1 MSARTAIRLAAM
13 ALAGGVAVPVLAGCH
28 VGAGALQHRTTS
40 YSVPGPVQALVVHA
54 HVGGVHVTG
63 GTSGKVLVTEHLVF
77 RNAAPVTTHRTSA
90 GTLTVTSTCPA
101 RDTCSVS
108 YDITVPRATALRIT
122 DSVGTI
128 RLGSL
133 SGTVIAHSNVG
144 NIDLGSVSGPLEA
157 TGHAGSILGRAV
169 SSPRSTLR
177 LSAGRID
184 VTFSVPP
191 ASVSATVTAGT
202 VSLRVPGSVPYAIH
216 AGTTVGSLR
225 VGVTRSAASPHAI
238 TARVT
243 TGSVIIEPAP

>member
-1 MSARTAIRLAAM
+1 MSARTAMRLAAA
-13 ALAGGVAVPVLAGCH
+13 ALAGGVVVPVLAGCY
-28 VGAGALQHRTTS
+28 VDVGALQHRTRS
-40 YSVPGPVQALVVHA
+40 YPVPGPVQALVVNA

-63 GTSGKVLVTEHLVF
+63 STAGQVLVTEHLVF
-77 RNAAPVTTHRTSA
+77 RHAAPVTTHGTSA
-90 GTLTVTSTCPA
+90 RTLTLNNTCPA
-101 RDTCSVS
+101 RETCSVS

-122 DSVGTI
+122 DNVGTI
-128 RLGSL
+128 RLASL
-133 SGTVIAHSNVG
+133 SGKVIAHTNAGNVE
-144 NIDLGSVSGPLEA
+144 LASVSGPIEV

-184 VTFSVPP
+184 VTFAVPP
-191 ASVSATVTAGT
+191 ATASAIATAGA
-202 VSLRVPGSVPYAIH
+202 VWLRVPGTVPYAIH
-216 AGTTVGSLR
+216 ASTSVGSLR

>member
-1 MSARTAIRLAAM
+1 MSARTAMRLAAA
-13 ALAGGVAVPVLAGCH
+13 ALAGGVAVPVLAGCY
-28 VGAGALQHRTTS
+28 VDVGALQHRTRS
-40 YSVPGPVQALVVHA
+40 YPVPGPVQALVVNA

-63 GTSGKVLVTEHLVF
+63 GASGKVLVTEHLVF
-77 RNAAPVTTHRTSA
+77 RHAAPATTHGISA
-90 GTLTVTSTCPA
+90 RTLTLNSSCPA
-101 RDTCSVS
+101 RETCSVS

-122 DSVGTI
+122 DNVGTI
-128 RLGSL
+128 RLASL
-133 SGTVIAHSNVG
+133 SGKVIAHTNAG
-144 NIDLGSVSGPLEA
+144 NIELGSVSGPIEV

-191 ASVSATVTAGT
+191 ATASAIATAGT
-202 VSLRVPGSVPYAIH
+202 VWLRVPGTVPYAIH
-216 AGTTVGSLR
+216 ASTSVGSLR

>member
-1 MSARTAIRLAAM
+1 MSARTAMRLAAA
-13 ALAGGVAVPVLAGCH
+13 ALAGGVAVPVLAGCY
-28 VGAGALQHRTTS
+28 VDVGALQHRTRS
-40 YSVPGPVQALVVHA
+40 YPVPGPVQALVVNA

-63 GTSGKVLVTEHLVF
+63 GASGKVLVTEHLVF
-77 RNAAPVTTHRTSA
+77 RHAAPATTHGTSA
-90 GTLTVTSTCPA
+90 RTLTLNSSCPA
-101 RDTCSVS
+101 RETCSVS

-122 DSVGTI
+122 DNVGTI
-128 RLGSL
+128 RLASL
-133 SGTVIAHSNVG
+133 SGKVIAHTNAG
-144 NIDLGSVSGPLEA
+144 NIELGSVSGPIEV

-191 ASVSATVTAGT
+191 ASASAIATAGT
-202 VSLRVPGSVPYAIH
+202 VWLRVPGTVPYAIH
-216 AGTTVGSLR
+216 ASTSVGSLR